1 MITMAAVKFGI
12 ICLATTLVE
21 GSSRFLAPVQDI
33 NLPASDSAA
42 HPLEHLGANGPW
54 FAGPNVNDISSDIPE
69 NCYVDQAAYVLRHG
83 SRYPDP
89 GAYNGWVSMQQ
100 RFQAG
105 NYTASGSLS
114 FLPKWRTALTNP
126 SSQISNLSP
135 TGYKEIHDLGYTL
148 RTRYPDLYT
157 EGENFMVWANNYSR
171 VIQTAQL
178 FVRGFL
184 GTNATLLGDV
194 ISVTSRGFP
203 GGIGDSL
210 APSDMC
216 PTFKD
221 TEGDDAVTQWNSI
234 YIPPIQ
240 ARLQALIE
248 GNLTLTPGDISQIPY
263 LCGYES
269 QITGRL
275 SPWCNIFTDEEFL
288 QYEYFQDLRYY
299 YGVGPGTDIPQKMMT
314 PFLNS
319 LMGILEEG
327 PSVTGKRE
335 DGSSFNLPKL
345 IMSFLND
352 GQLNQLITAS
362 GVFDE
367 QEPLSSTKKDDDRQ
381 YVSSRFTTMR
391 GTIAFERLNCVVA
404 GNGTSANAIR
414 QAQPPRPIR
423 RFGSAQ
429 ASTQAQGSNNATYV
443 RIRLNDAVYPVP
455 SCRSGP
461 GSSCLLKDYKQYVA
475 TKLEAQG
482 NWIENCNVTTPGAP
496 TEVKGASFFTDLS
509 SPWLSHV
516 AP

>member
-1 MITMAAVKFGI
+1 MAAFKFGI
-12 ICLATTLVE
+12 ICLAATLIE
-21 GSSRFLAPVQDI
+21 GNPRLLAPVQDI

-54 FAGPNVNDISSDIPE
+54 IAGPNVNDISSDIPE

-114 FLPKWRTALTNP
+114 FLPKWQTVLTNP

-157 EGENFMVWANNYSR
+157 ESEDFMVWANNYSR
-171 VIQTAQL
+171 VLQTAQL
-178 FVRGFL
+178 FVCGFL
-184 GTNATLLGDV
+184 GTNATLHGDV

-216 PTFKD
+216 PTFED
-221 TEGDDAVTQWNSI
+221 NEGGDAVTQWNSV

-263 LCGYES
+263 LCGFES

-275 SPWCNIFTDEEFL
+275 SPWCDILTDEEFL

-299 YGVGPGTDIPQKMMT
+299 YGVGPGSDVPKKMMT
-314 PFLNS
+314 PFLNA

-327 PSVTGKRE
+327 PSVTGRRG
-335 DGSSFNLPKL
+335 DGSTFSLPKL

-352 GQLNQLITAS
+352 GQLNQLISAS

-367 QEPLSSTKKDDDRQ
+367 QQPLASTEKDDNRQ

-391 GTIAFERLNCVVA
+391 GTIAFERLNCLLA
-404 GNGTSANAIR
+404 GNSTSVNATR
-414 QAQPPRPIR
+414 QAQLSRPVR
-423 RFGSAQ
+423 RFSSAQ
-429 ASTQAQGSNNATYV
+429 PSSPSQGSYNETYV

-461 GSSCLLKDYKQYVA
+461 GSSCRLKDYKQYVA

>member
-1 MITMAAVKFGI
+1 MITMAAVRFGI
-12 ICLATTLVE
+12 ICLAASLVE
-21 GSSRFLAPVQDI
+21 GSPKLLAPVQDI
-33 NLPASDSAA
+33 NLPASKSAA

-54 FAGPNVNDISSDIPE
+54 FAGPNVNNISSDIPE

-89 GAYNGWVSMQQ
+89 GAYNGWISMQQ

-114 FLPKWRTALTNP
+114 FLPKWQTVLTNP

-135 TGYKEIHDLGYTL
+135 TGYKEAHDLGYAL

-157 EGENFMVWANNYSR
+157 EGDDFMVWANNYSR
-171 VIQTAQL
+171 VLQTAQL

-184 GTNATLLGDV
+184 GTNATLLGD
-194 ISVTSRGFP
+194 IIAVTSRGFP

-216 PTFKD
+216 PTFED
-221 TEGDDAVTQWNSI
+221 NEGGDAVTQWNSI

-240 ARLQALIE
+240 TRLQALIK
-248 GNLTLTPGDISQIPY
+248 GNLTISPGDVSQIPY

-269 QITGRL
+269 QIAGHL
-275 SPWCNIFTDEEFL
+275 SPWCDIFTDDEFL

-299 YGVGPGTDIPQKMMT
+299 YGVGPGTDIPGKMMT
-314 PFLNS
+314 PFLNA
-319 LMGILEEG
+319 LMGILEAG
-327 PSVTGKRE
+327 PSINGTRE
-335 DGSSFNLPKL
+335 DGRSFNLPKL
-345 IMSFLND
+345 VMSFLND

-367 QEPLSSTKKDDDRQ
+367 QQPLSSTEKYDDRQ

-391 GTIAFERLNCVVA
+391 GTIAFERLNCVVS
-404 GNGTSANAIR
+404 GNSTSSNAIP
-414 QAQPPRPIR
+414 QTQLTRPIR
-423 RFGSAQ
+423 RSSSVPS
-429 ASTQAQGSNNATYV
+429 STAQGAHNATYV

-455 SCRSGP
+455 SCRDGP
-461 GSSCLLKDYKQYVA
+461 GSSCLLKDYKQYIV

-482 NWIENCNVTTPGAP
+482 NWIKNCNVTTPGAP
-496 TEVKGASFFTDLS
+496 TEVKGASFFTNLS

>member
-1 MITMAAVKFGI
+1 MASVKFGLV
-12 ICLATTLVE
+12 CLVASVA
-21 GSSRFLAPVQDI
+21 GSSRSLAPIQDI
-33 NLPASDSAA
+33 NLPASESAA
-42 HPLEHLGANGPW
+42 HPLEHVGANGPW
-54 FAGPNVNDISSDIPE
+54 FAGPNVHGISSDIPD
-69 NCYVDQAAYVLRHG
+69 NCIVDQAAYVLRHG

-89 GAYNGWVSMQQ
+89 GAYNGWVSMQK
-100 RFQAG
+100 RFQDA

-114 FLPKWRTALTNP
+114 FLSKWQPALTNP

-135 TGYKEIHDLGYTL
+135 TGYKEAFDLGYTM
-148 RTRYPDLYT
+148 RTRYPELYT
-157 EGENFMVWANNYSR
+157 EGDDFMVWANNYSR
-171 VIQTAQL
+171 VLQTAKL

-184 GTNATLLGDV
+184 GTNATLFGDV

-216 PTFKD
+216 PAFKD
-221 TEGDDAVTQWNSI
+221 TEGGDSVTKWNNV

-240 ARLQALIE
+240 ARLQALIK
-248 GNLTLTPGDISQIPY
+248 GNLTLTQNDVSQIPY

-275 SPWCNIFTDEEFL
+275 SPWCDIFSDDEFL

-299 YGVGPGTDIPQKMMT
+299 YGVGPGTDIPKTMMT
-314 PFLNS
+314 PYLNA
-319 LMGILEEG
+319 LMGIFDKG

-352 GQLNQLITAS
+352 GQLNQLVAAS

-367 QEPLSSTKKDDDRQ
+367 QQPLSSTEKDDDRLF
-381 YVSSRFTTMR
+381 VSSRYTTMR
-391 GTIAFERLNCVVA
+391 GTIAFERLNCVVT
-404 GNGTSANAIR
+404 GNETFAST
-414 QAQPPRPIR
+414 PR
-423 RFGSAQ
+423 RF
-429 ASTQAQGSNNATYV
+429 
-443 RIRLNDAVYPVP
+443 
-455 SCRSGP
+455 
-461 GSSCLLKDYKQYVA
+461 
-475 TKLEAQG
+475 QG
-482 NWIENCNVTTPGAP
+482 NWINNCNVTTPGAP
-496 TEVKGASFFTDLS
+496 TEVKGASFYTDLS

>member
-1 MITMAAVKFGI
+1 MASVKFGL
-12 ICLATTLVE
+12 ICLAATVAE
-21 GSSRFLAPVQDI
+21 GSSRFLAPVQNI
-33 NLPASDSAA
+33 NLPASESAA
-42 HPLEHLGANGPW
+42 HPLEHVGANGPW
-54 FAGPNVNDISSDIPE
+54 FAGPNVNGISSDIPD

-89 GAYNGWVSMQQ
+89 GAYNGWVSMQE

-114 FLPKWRTALTNP
+114 FLPKWQTVLTNP

-135 TGYKEIHDLGYTL
+135 TGYKEAHDLGYTL

-157 EGENFMVWANNYSR
+157 EGEDFMVWANNYSR
-171 VIQTAQL
+171 VLQTAKL

-184 GTNATLLGDV
+184 GTNATLFGDV

-216 PTFKD
+216 PAFKD
-221 TEGDDAVTQWNSI
+221 TEGGDAVTQWKSV

-248 GNLTLTPGDISQIPY
+248 GNLTLTADDINQIPY

-275 SPWCNIFTDEEFL
+275 SPWCDIFSDDELL

-299 YGVGPGTDIPQKMMT
+299 YGVGPGTDIPKTMMT
-314 PFLNS
+314 PYLNA
-319 LMGILEEG
+319 LMGILEKG
-327 PSVTGKRE
+327 PLVTGKRE

-352 GQLNQLITAS
+352 GQLNQLIAAS
-362 GVFDE
+362 GVFDK
-367 QEPLSSTKKDDDRQ
+367 QQALSSTEKDDDRL

-404 GNGTSANAIR
+404 GNGTFANATR
-414 QAQPPRPIR
+414 LAPSSGPIKR
-423 RFGSAQ
+423 CGSAQ
-429 ASTQAQGSNNATYV
+429 PSPPAQGSHNATYV

-455 SCRSGP
+455 SCKSGP
-461 GSSCLLKDYKQYVA
+461 GSSCLLEDYKEYVA
-475 TKLEAQG
+475 AKLEAQG
-482 NWIENCNVTTPGAP
+482 NWIQNCNVTTPGAP
-496 TEVKGASFFTDLS
+496 TEVKGASFYTNLS